1 MNEQLKCLTDVVE
14 EIIRQSRLNH
24 QMQQQLDSVKARL
37 RELCASPSFEL
48 SFAFEVCQS
57 RPSVAVDQ

>member
-1 MNEQLKCLTDVVE
+1 MNEQLKCLTDVVD

-24 QMQQQLDSVKARL
+24 QMQQQLDVVKAKL
-37 RELCASPSFEL
+37 QMLCTSPGAGL

-57 RPSVAVDQ
+57 RPGVSQL